1 MKYIMISFETGLCG
15 CPEFGAKMAF
25 QNSLKAVYYR
35 QEKIMPATQTQPVY
49 PRGLDRKAEW
59 LEKSINELV
68 GDLDHY
74 FGDVPEY
81 LFMPNLWEKIEELG
95 FKFTMSSSGTSI
107 SDYDNNIFFHV
118 DVLFRS
124 DDKDMLIVVRK
135 KLNFKN
141 VQDHIERLEKMRAYA
156 NLHGNKRTFL
166 GAVAGVEV
174 TDEVREYV
182 LNQGFYLI
190 EPSRETFYITSPKDK
205 PKEW

>member
-1 MKYIMISFETGLCG
+1 M
-15 CPEFGAKMAF
+15 
-25 QNSLKAVYYR
+25 V
-35 QEKIMPATQTQPVY
+35 ATQ
-49 PRGLDRKAEW
+49 DRKAEW

-95 FKFTMSSSGTSI
+95 FNFTMSSSEASI
-107 SDYDNNIFFHV
+107 SDYNNNIFLHI

-135 KLNFKN
+135 EPDSKN

-166 GAVAGVEV
+166 GAIASVVV
-174 TDEVREYV
+174 TDEIREYI

-190 EPSRETFYITSPKDK
+190 EPSGETFNITPPSGK

>member
-1 MKYIMISFETGLCG
+1 MTT
-15 CPEFGAKMAF
+15 
-25 QNSLKAVYYR
+25 
-35 QEKIMPATQTQPVY
+35 TQTQPVY
-49 PRGLDRKAEW
+49 PKGIDRKAEW

-68 GDLDHY
+68 WDSDHY
-74 FGDVPEY
+74 FSDVPEY
-81 LFMPNLWEKIEELG
+81 LFIPNLWEKIEELG
-95 FKFTMSSSGTSI
+95 FEFTMSSSDASI
-107 SDYDNNIFFHV
+107 SDYDNNIFLHI
-118 DVLFRS
+118 DVLFRN

-141 VQDHIERLEKMRAYA
+141 VQDHVERLEKMRAYA

-166 GAVAGVEV
+166 GAVASVEV

-190 EPSRETFYITSPKDK
+190 EPAGETFYITPPNGQ